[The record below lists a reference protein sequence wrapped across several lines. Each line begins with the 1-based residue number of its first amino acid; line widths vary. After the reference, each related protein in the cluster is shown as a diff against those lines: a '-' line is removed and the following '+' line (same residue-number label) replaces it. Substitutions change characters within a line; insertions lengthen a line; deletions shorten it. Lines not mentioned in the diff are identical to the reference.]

1 MAGHWK
7 GEYKL
12 LKLLY
17 WIKAMLIQVYDEIN
31 EREAKFMEAV
41 HDCVRR
47 DDLRGMLGV
56 MLKPSLSD
64 LAFMAR
70 ILFVPV
76 TVLILIRYFWPW
88 SILFPVGIALALFKG
103 NAILAWLHKKALA
116 WWQERKRP
124 CNHCPGCADFYEPLL
139 RITYEAVIQCADY
152 LALKVPH
159 TRGMMEVPHGENL
172 KDDIPRFYFKVQRD
186 TRVAEPVSLSVVQAC
201 LQDAVSDAF
210 RNVYGNTGYYIWDV
224 YVEKVET
231 LNLYSILVCLVPWC
245 AATDEYIQ
253 KRCQLKI
260 QSQDAPE
267 AEQSREVLDDEF

>member
-1 MAGHWK
+1 MKEKFKIYIWHLCK
-7 GEYKL
+7 KIDDYLEITL
-12 LKLLY
+12 Q
-17 WIKAMLIQVYDEIN
+17 KAHE
-31 EREAKFMEAV
+31 
-41 HDCVRR
+41 CVRR
-47 DDLRGMLGV
+47 DDPWGIFLGDFKDLLSALPYMILRFFVLV
-56 MLKPSLSD
+56 T
-64 LAFMAR
+64 AV
-70 ILFVPV
+70 LF
-76 TVLILIRYFWPW
+76 IRYFFPW
-88 SILFPVGIALALFKG
+88 SVLVPASIALALFKG

-116 WWQERKRP
+116 WWWEWKRP

-231 LNLYSILVCLVPWC
+231 LNLYSILVCIVPWC
-245 AATDEYIQ
+245 AATKEYIQ
-253 KRCQLKI
+253 NRIKRDI

-267 AEQSREVLDDEF
+267 AEQSQEVLDDEF

>member
-1 MAGHWK
+1 MLK
-7 GEYKL
+7 KVIRRLGEK
-12 LKLLY
+12 
-17 WIKAMLIQVYDEIN
+17 IN
-31 EREAKFMEAV
+31 KHEEVFFQEV

-47 DDLRGMLGV
+47 DDFWGIFIVIFKDILSGLPYAILG
-56 MLKPSLSD
+56 LL
-64 LAFMAR
+64 
-70 ILFVPV
+70 
-76 TVLILIRYFWPW
+76 VLLMVVFSIKSFWPW
-88 SILFPVGIALALFKG
+88 SVLVPAGIALALFKG
-103 NAILAWLHKKALA
+103 NAILEWLHRKASA
-116 WWQERKRP
+116 WWEERKRP

-267 AEQSREVLDDEF
+267 AEQSQEVLDDEF